1 METLAPFPKYFT
13 VSSLTTL
20 STGKIQGSLNL
31 GGFCPTMEGSFF
43 FPLNLFHENLPNVL
57 LATCS
62 IYHDTIFLRFIR
74 DDWLLPFGIGR
85 RYCMGEQV
93 KTFFDAYI
101 SQK

>member
-1 METLAPFPKYFT
+1 
-13 VSSLTTL
+13 
-20 STGKIQGSLNL
+20 
-31 GGFCPTMEGSFF
+31 MEGLFF
-43 FPLNLFHENLPNVL
+43 FPLILFHENLSNVL

-62 IYHDTIFLRFIR
+62 VLLATCSVYHDTIFFRFIR

-101 SQK
+101 SQKQTELTLFLIRI

>member
-1 METLAPFPKYFT
+1 
-13 VSSLTTL
+13 
-20 STGKIQGSLNL
+20 
-31 GGFCPTMEGSFF
+31 MEGLFF
-43 FPLNLFHENLPNVL
+43 FPLILFHENLSNVL

-101 SQK
+101 SQKPTNLSLLRV